1 MIRNKHKFA
10 FLLCMLLMTTTVFG
24 ASEAEYKKLAKT
36 WTLNADGSQKF
47 RYKMELTLF
56 THTAMNGTYGES
68 FIVYNPQ
75 YQELKINSS
84 YTKQKDGTIIKTPDN
99 AFVEVLPRN
108 AADAPAYNHLKEMVV
123 VHTGLE
129 LGATIYLDY
138 TVTSKPGYLP
148 EVDIFEELLQS
159 SPVKEYTL
167 TIVTPEVKELAYT
180 LTNNPAK
187 ASVKRSGGTC
197 TTSWTLR
204 NLPASSRAPFVYV
217 KNGDVPFLA
226 ATTYASEG
234 EALATLLKQFNPSG
248 DPQLTTLAESLTEGK
263 KKDEDKLEAILEY
276 TTNHIANNGLTL
288 DQTGY
293 RLRPADAV
301 MSTAYGT
308 EVEKANLLA
317 GLLDGAGFKAEPMAT
332 YQAYADKGLA
342 LKAVDQLFVSCMVNG
357 ELYLFSTSST
367 HRPQTV
373 NFDRTPLFS
382 LQTGKPVAIA
392 VPQDYLIKSDIAVR
406 FKDGK
411 VTTSTKESVG
421 KELMPYFTT
430 GNSENEQTAPLKVE
444 NGYATISLPDAG
456 YGFSH
461 LPYGYLNS
469 QRKENLLIPRPVNEV
484 YTYTIECPE
493 NMELRTPETDKTIR
507 NAAGSLTISVKKNG
521 RTATV
526 TRSLELNKQLYT
538 PAEYK
543 ELRQLRHKRKDSI
556 VFSTIKT
563 ITFRMAD
570 TACYINADISH
581 PQKALIFW

>member
-36 WTLNADGSQKF
+36 WTLNADGSQEF
-47 RYKMELTLF
+47 RYDMELTLF

-167 TIVTPEVKELAYT
+167 TIVIPEAKELAYT

-204 NLPASSRAPFVYV
+204 NLPASSRAPFVYA

-248 DPQLTTLAESLTEGK
+248 DPQLTTLAESLTEGE

-301 MSTAYGT
+301 ISTAYGT

-392 VPQDYLIKSDIAVR
+392 VPQDYQIKSDIAVR

-444 NGYATISLPDAG
+444 NGYATISLPDAE

-543 ELRQLRHKRKDSI
+543 ELRQLLTEWSDVNGKTLL
-556 VFSTIKT
+556 FSV
-563 ITFRMAD
+563 R
-570 TACYINADISH
+570 
-581 PQKALIFW
+581 

>member
-10 FLLCMLLMTTTVFG
+10 FLICMLLMTTTVFG

-36 WTLNADGSQKF
+36 WTLNADGSQEF
-47 RYKMELTLF
+47 RYDMELTLF

-108 AADAPAYNHLKEMVV
+108 AADAPAYNHLKEMVI

-167 TIVTPEVKELAYT
+167 TIVIPEAKELAYT

-248 DPQLTTLAESLTEGK
+248 DPQLTTLAESLTEGE

-392 VPQDYLIKSDIAVR
+392 VPQDYQIKSDIAVR

-444 NGYATISLPDAG
+444 NGYATISLPDAE

-543 ELRQLRHKRKDSI
+543 DLRQLLTEWSDVNGKTLL
-556 VFSTIKT
+556 FSV
-563 ITFRMAD
+563 R
-570 TACYINADISH
+570 
-581 PQKALIFW
+581 

>member
-10 FLLCMLLMTTTVFG
+10 FLICMLLMTTTVFG

-36 WTLNADGSQKF
+36 WTLNADGSQEF
-47 RYKMELTLF
+47 RYDMELTLF

-108 AADAPAYNHLKEMVV
+108 AADTPAYNHLKEMVI

-248 DPQLTTLAESLTEGK
+248 DPQLTTLAESLTEGE

-301 MSTAYGT
+301 ISTAYGT

-392 VPQDYLIKSDIAVR
+392 VPQDYQIKSDIAVR

-444 NGYATISLPDAG
+444 NGYATISLPDAE

-543 ELRQLRHKRKDSI
+543 ELRQLLTEWSDVNGKTLL
-556 VFSTIKT
+556 FSV
-563 ITFRMAD
+563 R
-570 TACYINADISH
+570 
-581 PQKALIFW
+581 

>member
-1 MIRNKHKFA
+1 MIQNKHKLA
-10 FLLCMLLMTTTVFG
+10 FLLCLLLMATTAFG

-36 WTLNADGSQKF
+36 WTLNADGSQEF
-47 RYKMELTLF
+47 RYNMELTLF

-148 EVDIFEELLQS
+148 EVDVFEELLQS
-159 SPVKEYTL
+159 SPAKEYTL
-167 TIVTPEVKELAYT
+167 TIVTPEAKELVYT
-180 LTNNPAK
+180 LANNPAK
-187 ASVKRSGGTC
+187 ASVKQSGGTR
-197 TTSWTLR
+197 TTTWTLR
-204 NLPASSRAPFVYV
+204 NLPASSRAPFVSV
-217 KNGDVPFLA
+217 RNGDVPFLA

-234 EALATLLKQFNPSG
+234 EALATLFKQFNPAG

-263 KKDEDKLEAILEY
+263 DKDEDKLQAILEY
-276 TTNHIANNGLTL
+276 TTNHIAGNMLTL

-308 EVEKANLLA
+308 EAEKANLLA
-317 GLLDGAGFKAEPMAT
+317 GLLAGAGFKAEPMAT
-332 YQAYADKGLA
+332 YQAHAEKGLA
-342 LKAVDQLFVSCMVNG
+342 LKAIDQLLVSCMVNG
-357 ELYLFSTSST
+357 EMYLFSPYST
-367 HRPQTV
+367 RRPQTV

-382 LQTGKPVAIA
+382 LTTGQPVAVA
-392 VPQDYLIKSDIAVR
+392 VPQDYRIKSDIAVR
-406 FKDGK
+406 IKDGK

-421 KELMPYFTT
+421 KALRPYFTAA
-430 GNSENEQTAPLKVE
+430 NSESDRTASLEVE
-444 NGYATISLPDAG
+444 NGFATISLPDAVQ
-456 YGFSH
+456 GFSH

-469 QRKENLLIPRPVNEV
+469 RRKENLLIPRPVSEV
-484 YTYTIECPE
+484 YTYTIECPD
-493 NMELRTPETDKTIR
+493 NMQLRTPETDKTIS
-507 NAAGSLTISVKKNG
+507 NAAGKLTISVKKNG

-543 ELRQLRHKRKDSI
+543 ELRRLLTEWSDANGKTLL
-556 VFSTIKT
+556 FSV
-563 ITFRMAD
+563 
-570 TACYINADISH
+570 
-581 PQKALIFW
+581 W

>member
-10 FLLCMLLMTTTVFG
+10 FLICMLLMTTTVFG

-36 WTLNADGSQKF
+36 WTLNADGSQEF
-47 RYKMELTLF
+47 RYDMELTLF

-248 DPQLTTLAESLTEGK
+248 DPQLTTLAESLTEGE

-301 MSTAYGT
+301 ISTAYGT

-392 VPQDYLIKSDIAVR
+392 VPQDYQIKSDIAVR

-430 GNSENEQTAPLKVE
+430 GNSENEQTAPLKEE
-444 NGYATISLPDAG
+444 NGYATISLPDAE

-543 ELRQLRHKRKDSI
+543 ELRQLLTEWSDVNGKTLL
-556 VFSTIKT
+556 FSV
-563 ITFRMAD
+563 R
-570 TACYINADISH
+570 
-581 PQKALIFW
+581 

>member
-1 MIRNKHKFA
+1 MIQNKHKFA

-36 WTLNADGSQKF
+36 WTLNADGSQEF
-47 RYKMELTLF
+47 RYDMELTLF

-308 EVEKANLLA
+308 EAEKANLLA

-392 VPQDYLIKSDIAVR
+392 VPQDYQIKSDIAVR

-444 NGYATISLPDAG
+444 NGYATISLPDAE

-543 ELRQLRHKRKDSI
+543 ELRQLLTEWSDVNGKTLL
-556 VFSTIKT
+556 FSV
-563 ITFRMAD
+563 R
-570 TACYINADISH
+570 
-581 PQKALIFW
+581 

>member
-36 WTLNADGSQKF
+36 WTLNADGSQEF
-47 RYKMELTLF
+47 RYDMELTLF

-167 TIVTPEVKELAYT
+167 TIVIPEAKELAYT

-248 DPQLTTLAESLTEGK
+248 DPQLTTLAESLTEGE

-301 MSTAYGT
+301 ISTAYGT

-373 NFDRTPLFS
+373 NFDQTPLFS

-392 VPQDYLIKSDIAVR
+392 VPQDYQIKSDIAVR

-444 NGYATISLPDAG
+444 NGYATISLPDAE

-543 ELRQLRHKRKDSI
+543 ELRQLLTEWSDVNGKTLL
-556 VFSTIKT
+556 FSV
-563 ITFRMAD
+563 R
-570 TACYINADISH
+570 
-581 PQKALIFW
+581 

>member
-36 WTLNADGSQKF
+36 WTLNADGSQEF
-47 RYKMELTLF
+47 RYDMELTLF

-308 EVEKANLLA
+308 EAEKANLLA

-392 VPQDYLIKSDIAVR
+392 VPQDYQIKSDIAVR

-444 NGYATISLPDAG
+444 NGYATISLPDAE

-543 ELRQLRHKRKDSI
+543 ELRQLLTEWSDINGKTLL
-556 VFSTIKT
+556 FSV
-563 ITFRMAD
+563 
-570 TACYINADISH
+570 
-581 PQKALIFW
+581 Q

>member
-1 MIRNKHKFA
+1 MIQNKHKFA

-248 DPQLTTLAESLTEGK
+248 DPQLTTLAESLTEGG

-392 VPQDYLIKSDIAVR
+392 VPQDYQIKSDIAVR

-444 NGYATISLPDAG
+444 NGYATISLPDAE

-543 ELRQLRHKRKDSI
+543 ELRQLLTEWSDVNGKTLL
-556 VFSTIKT
+556 FSV
-563 ITFRMAD
+563 R
-570 TACYINADISH
+570 
-581 PQKALIFW
+581 

>member
-10 FLLCMLLMTTTVFG
+10 FLICMLLMTTTVFG

-36 WTLNADGSQKF
+36 WTLNADGSQEF
-47 RYKMELTLF
+47 RYDMELTLF

-248 DPQLTTLAESLTEGK
+248 DPQLTTLAESLTEGEK
-263 KKDEDKLEAILEY
+263 RDEDKLEAILEY

-301 MSTAYGT
+301 ISTAYGT

-392 VPQDYLIKSDIAVR
+392 VPQDYQIKSDIAVR

-444 NGYATISLPDAG
+444 NGYATISLPDAE

-543 ELRQLRHKRKDSI
+543 ELRQLLTEWSDINGKTLL
-556 VFSTIKT
+556 FSV
-563 ITFRMAD
+563 
-570 TACYINADISH
+570 
-581 PQKALIFW
+581 Q

>member
-1 MIRNKHKFA
+1 MIQNKHKFA

-36 WTLNADGSQKF
+36 WTLNADGSQEF

-248 DPQLTTLAESLTEGK
+248 NPQLTTLAESLTEGK
-263 KKDEDKLEAILEY
+263 KKDEDKLEAILKY

-308 EVEKANLLA
+308 EAEKANLLA

-392 VPQDYLIKSDIAVR
+392 VPQDYQIKSDIAVR

-461 LPYGYLNS
+461 LPYGYLMNS

-543 ELRQLRHKRKDSI
+543 ELRQLLTEWSDVNGKTLYCFQYDKDNY
-556 VFSTIKT
+556 F
-563 ITFRMAD
+563 
-570 TACYINADISH
+570 
-581 PQKALIFW
+581 

>member
-10 FLLCMLLMTTTVFG
+10 FLICMLLMTTTVFG

-36 WTLNADGSQKF
+36 WTLNADGSQEF
-47 RYKMELTLF
+47 RYDMELTLF

-108 AADAPAYNHLKEMVV
+108 AADAPAYNHLKEMVI

-167 TIVTPEVKELAYT
+167 TIVIPEAKELAYT

-248 DPQLTTLAESLTEGK
+248 DPQLTTLAESLTEGE

-392 VPQDYLIKSDIAVR
+392 VPQDYQIKSDIAVR

-444 NGYATISLPDAG
+444 NGYATISLPDAE

-543 ELRQLRHKRKDSI
+543 ELRQLLTEWSDVNGKTLL
-556 VFSTIKT
+556 FSV
-563 ITFRMAD
+563 R
-570 TACYINADISH
+570 
-581 PQKALIFW
+581 

>member
-10 FLLCMLLMTTTVFG
+10 FLICMLLMTTTVFG

-36 WTLNADGSQKF
+36 WTLNADGSQEF
-47 RYKMELTLF
+47 RYDMELTLF

-108 AADAPAYNHLKEMVV
+108 AADAPAYNHLKEMVI

-248 DPQLTTLAESLTEGK
+248 DPQLTTLAESLTEGE

-301 MSTAYGT
+301 ISTAYGT

-392 VPQDYLIKSDIAVR
+392 VPQDYQIKSDIAVR

-444 NGYATISLPDAG
+444 NGYATISLPDAE

-543 ELRQLRHKRKDSI
+543 ELRQLLTEWSDVNGKTLL
-556 VFSTIKT
+556 FSV
-563 ITFRMAD
+563 R
-570 TACYINADISH
+570 
-581 PQKALIFW
+581 

>member
-1 MIRNKHKFA
+1 MIQNKHKFA
-10 FLLCMLLMTTTVFG
+10 FLLCMLLMTTTVYG

-36 WTLNADGSQKF
+36 WTLNADGSQEF
-47 RYKMELTLF
+47 RYDMELTLF

-301 MSTAYGT
+301 ISTAYGT

-392 VPQDYLIKSDIAVR
+392 VPQDYQIKSDIAVR

-444 NGYATISLPDAG
+444 NGYATISLPDAE

-543 ELRQLRHKRKDSI
+543 ELRQLLTEWSDINGKTLL
-556 VFSTIKT
+556 FSV
-563 ITFRMAD
+563 
-570 TACYINADISH
+570 
-581 PQKALIFW
+581 Q

>member
-1 MIRNKHKFA
+1 MIQNKHKFA

-36 WTLNADGSQKF
+36 WTLNADGSQEF
-47 RYKMELTLF
+47 RYDMELTLF

-167 TIVTPEVKELAYT
+167 TIVIPEAKELAYT

-248 DPQLTTLAESLTEGK
+248 DPQLTTLAESLTEGE

-301 MSTAYGT
+301 ISTAYGT

-392 VPQDYLIKSDIAVR
+392 VPQDYQIKSDIAVR

-444 NGYATISLPDAG
+444 NGYATISLPDAE

-543 ELRQLRHKRKDSI
+543 ELRQLLTEWSDINGKTLL
-556 VFSTIKT
+556 FSV
-563 ITFRMAD
+563 
-570 TACYINADISH
+570 
-581 PQKALIFW
+581 Q

>member
-36 WTLNADGSQKF
+36 WTLNADGSQEF
-47 RYKMELTLF
+47 RYDMELTLF

-248 DPQLTTLAESLTEGK
+248 DPQLTTLAESLTEGE

-301 MSTAYGT
+301 ISTAYGT

-392 VPQDYLIKSDIAVR
+392 VPQDYQIKSDIAVR

-430 GNSENEQTAPLKVE
+430 GNSENEQTAPLKEE
-444 NGYATISLPDAG
+444 NGYATISLPDAE

-543 ELRQLRHKRKDSI
+543 DLRQLLTEWSDVNGKTLL
-556 VFSTIKT
+556 FSV
-563 ITFRMAD
+563 R
-570 TACYINADISH
+570 
-581 PQKALIFW
+581 

>member
-36 WTLNADGSQKF
+36 WTLNADGSQEF
-47 RYKMELTLF
+47 RYDMELTLF

-248 DPQLTTLAESLTEGK
+248 DPQLTTLAESLTEGE

-301 MSTAYGT
+301 ISTAYGT

-392 VPQDYLIKSDIAVR
+392 VPQDYQIKSDIAVR

-430 GNSENEQTAPLKVE
+430 GNSENEQTAPLKEE
-444 NGYATISLPDAG
+444 NGYATISLPDAE

-543 ELRQLRHKRKDSI
+543 ELRQLLTEWSDVNGKTLL
-556 VFSTIKT
+556 FSV
-563 ITFRMAD
+563 R
-570 TACYINADISH
+570 
-581 PQKALIFW
+581 

>member
-1 MIRNKHKFA
+1 
-10 FLLCMLLMTTTVFG
+10 
-24 ASEAEYKKLAKT
+24 
-36 WTLNADGSQKF
+36 
-47 RYKMELTLF
+47 
-56 THTAMNGTYGES
+56 
-68 FIVYNPQ
+68 
-75 YQELKINSS
+75 
-84 YTKQKDGTIIKTPDN
+84 
-99 AFVEVLPRN
+99 
-108 AADAPAYNHLKEMVV
+108 
-123 VHTGLE
+123 
-129 LGATIYLDY
+129 
-138 TVTSKPGYLP
+138 
-148 EVDIFEELLQS
+148 
-159 SPVKEYTL
+159 
-167 TIVTPEVKELAYT
+167 
-180 LTNNPAK
+180 
-187 ASVKRSGGTC
+187 
-197 TTSWTLR
+197 
-204 NLPASSRAPFVYV
+204 
-217 KNGDVPFLA
+217 
-226 ATTYASEG
+226 
-234 EALATLLKQFNPSG
+234 
-248 DPQLTTLAESLTEGK
+248 
-263 KKDEDKLEAILEY
+263 
-276 TTNHIANNGLTL
+276 
-288 DQTGY
+288 
-293 RLRPADAV
+293 

-308 EVEKANLLA
+308 EAEKANLLA

-421 KELMPYFTT
+421 KELIPYFTT

-543 ELRQLRHKRKDSI
+543 DLRQLLTEWSDVNGKTLL
-556 VFSTIKT
+556 FSV
-563 ITFRMAD
+563 R
-570 TACYINADISH
+570 
-581 PQKALIFW
+581 

>member
-1 MIRNKHKFA
+1 
-10 FLLCMLLMTTTVFG
+10 MLLMTTTVFG

-36 WTLNADGSQKF
+36 WTLNADGSQEF
-47 RYKMELTLF
+47 RYDMELTLF

-167 TIVTPEVKELAYT
+167 TIVIPEAKELAYT

-248 DPQLTTLAESLTEGK
+248 DPQLTTLAESLTEGE

-392 VPQDYLIKSDIAVR
+392 VPQDYQIKSDIAVR

-444 NGYATISLPDAG
+444 NGYATISLPDAE

-543 ELRQLRHKRKDSI
+543 DLRQLLTEWSDVNGKTLL
-556 VFSTIKT
+556 FSV
-563 ITFRMAD
+563 R
-570 TACYINADISH
+570 
-581 PQKALIFW
+581 

>member
-1 MIRNKHKFA
+1 MIQNKHKLA
-10 FLLCMLLMTTTVFG
+10 FLLCLLLMATTAFR

-36 WTLNADGSQKF
+36 WTLNADGSQEF
-47 RYKMELTLF
+47 RYNMELTLF

-148 EVDIFEELLQS
+148 EVDVFEELLQS
-159 SPVKEYTL
+159 SPAKEYTL
-167 TIVTPEVKELAYT
+167 TIVTPEAKELVYT
-180 LTNNPAK
+180 LANNPAK
-187 ASVKRSGGTC
+187 ASVKQSGGTR
-197 TTSWTLR
+197 TTTWTLR
-204 NLPASSRAPFVYV
+204 NLPASSRAPFVSV
-217 KNGDVPFLA
+217 RNGDVPFLA

-234 EALATLLKQFNPSG
+234 EALATLFKQFNPAG

-263 KKDEDKLEAILEY
+263 DKDEEKLQAILEY
-276 TTNHIANNGLTL
+276 TTNHVASNMLTL

-308 EVEKANLLA
+308 EAEKANLLA
-317 GLLDGAGFKAEPMAT
+317 GLLAGAGFKAEPMAT
-332 YQAYADKGLA
+332 YQAHAEKGLA
-342 LKAVDQLFVSCMVNG
+342 LKAIDQLLVSCMVNG
-357 ELYLFSTSST
+357 EMYLFSPYST
-367 HRPQTV
+367 RRPQTV

-382 LQTGKPVAIA
+382 LTTGQPVAIA
-392 VPQDYLIKSDIAVR
+392 VPQDYRIKSDIAVR

-421 KELMPYFTT
+421 KALRPYFTEA
-430 GNSENEQTAPLKVE
+430 NSKSDRTASLEVE
-444 NGYATISLPDAG
+444 NGFATISLPDAVQ
-456 YGFSH
+456 GFSH

-469 QRKENLLIPRPVNEV
+469 QRKENLLIPRPVSEV
-484 YTYTIECPE
+484 YTYTIECPD
-493 NMELRTPETDKTIR
+493 NMELRTPETDKTIS
-507 NAAGSLTISVKKNG
+507 NAAGKLTISVKKNG

-543 ELRQLRHKRKDSI
+543 ELRRLLTEWSDTNGKTLL
-556 VFSTIKT
+556 FSV
-563 ITFRMAD
+563 R
-570 TACYINADISH
+570 
-581 PQKALIFW
+581 

>member
-10 FLLCMLLMTTTVFG
+10 FLICMLLMTTTVFG

-36 WTLNADGSQKF
+36 WTLNADGSQEF
-47 RYKMELTLF
+47 RYDMELTLF

-108 AADAPAYNHLKEMVV
+108 AADAPAYNHLKEMVI

-217 KNGDVPFLA
+217 KNGNVPFLA

-248 DPQLTTLAESLTEGK
+248 DPQLTTLAESLTEGE

-301 MSTAYGT
+301 ISTAYGT

-392 VPQDYLIKSDIAVR
+392 VPQDYQIKSDIAVR

-444 NGYATISLPDAG
+444 NGYATISLPDAE

-543 ELRQLRHKRKDSI
+543 ELRQLLTEWSDVNGKTLL
-556 VFSTIKT
+556 FSV
-563 ITFRMAD
+563 R
-570 TACYINADISH
+570 
-581 PQKALIFW
+581 

>member
-36 WTLNADGSQKF
+36 WTLNADGSQEF
-47 RYKMELTLF
+47 RYDMELTLF

-248 DPQLTTLAESLTEGK
+248 DPQLTTLAESLTEGG

-392 VPQDYLIKSDIAVR
+392 VPQDYQIKSDIAVR

-444 NGYATISLPDAG
+444 NGYATISLPDAE

-543 ELRQLRHKRKDSI
+543 ELRQLLTEWSDINGKTLL
-556 VFSTIKT
+556 FSV
-563 ITFRMAD
+563 R
-570 TACYINADISH
+570 
-581 PQKALIFW
+581 

>member
-36 WTLNADGSQKF
+36 WTLNADGSQEF
-47 RYKMELTLF
+47 RYDMELTLF

-167 TIVTPEVKELAYT
+167 TIVIPEAKELAYT

-248 DPQLTTLAESLTEGK
+248 DPQLTTLAESLTEGE

-301 MSTAYGT
+301 ISTAYGT

-392 VPQDYLIKSDIAVR
+392 VPQDYQIKSDIAVR

-444 NGYATISLPDAG
+444 NGYATISLPDAE
-456 YGFSH
+456 YGFSN

-543 ELRQLRHKRKDSI
+543 ELRQLLTEWSDVNGKTLL
-556 VFSTIKT
+556 FSV
-563 ITFRMAD
+563 R
-570 TACYINADISH
+570 
-581 PQKALIFW
+581 

>member
-36 WTLNADGSQKF
+36 WTLNADGSQEF
-47 RYKMELTLF
+47 RYDMELTLF

-84 YTKQKDGTIIKTPDN
+84 YTKQKDGTIIKTTDN

-248 DPQLTTLAESLTEGK
+248 DPQLTTLAESLTEGE

-301 MSTAYGT
+301 ISTAYGT

-392 VPQDYLIKSDIAVR
+392 VPQDYQIKSDIAVR

-444 NGYATISLPDAG
+444 NGYATISLPDAE

-543 ELRQLRHKRKDSI
+543 ELRQLLTEWSDVNGKTLL
-556 VFSTIKT
+556 FSV
-563 ITFRMAD
+563 R
-570 TACYINADISH
+570 
-581 PQKALIFW
+581 

>member
-1 MIRNKHKFA
+1 MIQNKHKFA

-248 DPQLTTLAESLTEGK
+248 DPQLTTLAESLTEGG

-392 VPQDYLIKSDIAVR
+392 VPQDYQIKSDIAVR

-444 NGYATISLPDAG
+444 HGSATSSLPDAG
-456 YGFSH
+456 YGFSP

-543 ELRQLRHKRKDSI
+543 ELRQLLTEWSDINGKTLL
-556 VFSTIKT
+556 FSV
-563 ITFRMAD
+563 R
-570 TACYINADISH
+570 
-581 PQKALIFW
+581 

>member
-36 WTLNADGSQKF
+36 WTLNADGSQEF
-47 RYKMELTLF
+47 RYDMELTLF

-167 TIVTPEVKELAYT
+167 TIVIPEAKELAYT

-248 DPQLTTLAESLTEGK
+248 DPQLTTLAESLTEGE

-301 MSTAYGT
+301 ISTAYGT

-373 NFDRTPLFS
+373 NFDQTPLFS

-392 VPQDYLIKSDIAVR
+392 VPQDYQIKSDIAVR

-430 GNSENEQTAPLKVE
+430 GNSENEQTAPLKEE
-444 NGYATISLPDAG
+444 NGYATISLPDAE

-543 ELRQLRHKRKDSI
+543 ELRQLLTEWSDVNGKTLL
-556 VFSTIKT
+556 FSV
-563 ITFRMAD
+563 R
-570 TACYINADISH
+570 
-581 PQKALIFW
+581 

>member
-10 FLLCMLLMTTTVFG
+10 FLLCMLLMTTTVYG

-36 WTLNADGSQKF
+36 WTLNADGSQEF
-47 RYKMELTLF
+47 RYDMELTLF

-167 TIVTPEVKELAYT
+167 TIVIPEAKELAYT

-248 DPQLTTLAESLTEGK
+248 DPQLTTLAESLTEGE

-301 MSTAYGT
+301 ISTAYGT

-392 VPQDYLIKSDIAVR
+392 VPQDYQIKSDIAVR

-444 NGYATISLPDAG
+444 NGYATISLPDAE

-543 ELRQLRHKRKDSI
+543 ELRQLLTEWSDVNGKTLL
-556 VFSTIKT
+556 FSV
-563 ITFRMAD
+563 R
-570 TACYINADISH
+570 
-581 PQKALIFW
+581 

>member
-1 MIRNKHKFA
+1 MILNKHKLA
-10 FLLCMLLMTTTVFG
+10 FLLCLLLMATTAFG
-24 ASEAEYKKLAKT
+24 APEAEYKKLTKT
-36 WTLNADGSQKF
+36 WTLNADGSQEF
-47 RYKMELTLF
+47 HYNMELTLF

-123 VHTGLE
+123 IHTGLE

-148 EVDIFEELLQS
+148 EVDVFEELLQS
-159 SPVKEYTL
+159 SPVKEYIL
-167 TIVTPEVKELAYT
+167 TIVTPETKELACT
-180 LTNNPAK
+180 LANNPAK
-187 ASVKRSGGTC
+187 ASVKQSGGIR

-204 NLPASSRAPFVYV
+204 NLPASSRAPFVSV

-226 ATTYASEG
+226 TTTYASEG
-234 EALATLLKQFNPSG
+234 EALTTLLRQFNPSG
-248 DPQLTTLAESLTEGK
+248 DPQLATLAESLIEGK
-263 KKDEDKLEAILEY
+263 DKDEDKLKAILEY
-276 TTNHIANNGLTL
+276 TTNHIANNRLTL

-301 MSTAYGT
+301 ISTAYGT
-308 EVEKANLLA
+308 EAEKANLLA
-317 GLLDGAGFKAEPMAT
+317 SLLNGAGFKAEPMVT
-332 YQAYADKGLA
+332 YQAHADKGLA
-342 LKAVDQLFVSCMVNG
+342 LKAIDQLLVSCMVNG

-382 LQTGKPVAIA
+382 LQTGKPVAVA
-392 VPQDYLIKSDIAVR
+392 VPQDYQIKSDIAVS

-411 VTTSTKESVG
+411 VTTSTTESVG
-421 KELMPYFTT
+421 KALMPYFMT
-430 GNSENEQTAPLKVE
+430 GNSKNNQTAPLKVE
-444 NGYATISLPDAG
+444 NGYTTISLPDAG

-469 QRKENLLIPRPVNEV
+469 QRKENLLIPRPVSEI

-507 NAAGSLTISVKKNG
+507 NAAGSLTIAVKKNG
-521 RTATV
+521 RMATV

-543 ELRQLRHKRKDSI
+543 DLRRLLAEWSDVNGKTLL
-556 VFSTIKT
+556 FSV
-563 ITFRMAD
+563 R
-570 TACYINADISH
+570 
-581 PQKALIFW
+581 

>member
-10 FLLCMLLMTTTVFG
+10 FLICMLLMTTTVFG

-36 WTLNADGSQKF
+36 WTLNADGSQEF
-47 RYKMELTLF
+47 RYDMELTLF

-108 AADAPAYNHLKEMVV
+108 AADAPAYNHLKEMVI

-167 TIVTPEVKELAYT
+167 TIVIPEAKELAYT

-248 DPQLTTLAESLTEGK
+248 DPQLTTLAESLTEGE

-301 MSTAYGT
+301 ISTAYGT

-317 GLLDGAGFKAEPMAT
+317 GLLDGGGFKAEPMAT

-392 VPQDYLIKSDIAVR
+392 VPQDYQIKSDIAVR

-444 NGYATISLPDAG
+444 NGYATISLPDAE

-543 ELRQLRHKRKDSI
+543 ELRQLLTEWSDVNGKTLL
-556 VFSTIKT
+556 FSV
-563 ITFRMAD
+563 R
-570 TACYINADISH
+570 
-581 PQKALIFW
+581 

>member
-36 WTLNADGSQKF
+36 WTLNADGSQEF
-47 RYKMELTLF
+47 RYDMELTLF

-108 AADAPAYNHLKEMVV
+108 AADAPAYNHLKEMVI

-167 TIVTPEVKELAYT
+167 TIVIPEAKELAYT

-248 DPQLTTLAESLTEGK
+248 DPQLTTLAESLTEGE

-392 VPQDYLIKSDIAVR
+392 VPQDYQIKSDIAVR

-444 NGYATISLPDAG
+444 NGYATISLPDAE

-543 ELRQLRHKRKDSI
+543 DLRQLLTEWSDVNGKTLL
-556 VFSTIKT
+556 FSV
-563 ITFRMAD
+563 R
-570 TACYINADISH
+570 
-581 PQKALIFW
+581 

>member
-36 WTLNADGSQKF
+36 WTLNADGSQEF
-47 RYKMELTLF
+47 RYDMELTLF
-56 THTAMNGTYGES
+56 THTAVNGTYGES

-248 DPQLTTLAESLTEGK
+248 DPQLTTLAESLTEGE

-301 MSTAYGT
+301 ISTAYGT

-392 VPQDYLIKSDIAVR
+392 VPQDYQIKSDIAVR

-444 NGYATISLPDAG
+444 NGYATISLPDAE

-543 ELRQLRHKRKDSI
+543 ELRQLLTEWSDVNGKTLL
-556 VFSTIKT
+556 FSV
-563 ITFRMAD
+563 R
-570 TACYINADISH
+570 
-581 PQKALIFW
+581 

>member
-36 WTLNADGSQKF
+36 WTLNADGSQEF
-47 RYKMELTLF
+47 RYDMELTLF

-84 YTKQKDGTIIKTPDN
+84 YTRQKDGTIIKTPDN

-167 TIVTPEVKELAYT
+167 TIVIPEAKELAYT

-248 DPQLTTLAESLTEGK
+248 DPQLTTLAESLTEGE

-301 MSTAYGT
+301 ISTAYGT

-392 VPQDYLIKSDIAVR
+392 VPQDYQIKSDIAVR

-444 NGYATISLPDAG
+444 NGYATISLPDAE

-543 ELRQLRHKRKDSI
+543 ELRQLLTEWSDVNGKTLL
-556 VFSTIKT
+556 FSV
-563 ITFRMAD
+563 R
-570 TACYINADISH
+570 
-581 PQKALIFW
+581 

>member
-36 WTLNADGSQKF
+36 WTLNADGSQEF
-47 RYKMELTLF
+47 RYDMELTLF

-99 AFVEVLPRN
+99 AFVVVLPRN

-167 TIVTPEVKELAYT
+167 TIVIPEAKELAYT

-248 DPQLTTLAESLTEGK
+248 DPQLTTLAESLTEGE

-373 NFDRTPLFS
+373 NFDQTPLFS

-392 VPQDYLIKSDIAVR
+392 VPQDYQIKSDIAVR

-444 NGYATISLPDAG
+444 NGYATISLPDAE

-543 ELRQLRHKRKDSI
+543 DLRQLLTEWSDVNGKTLL
-556 VFSTIKT
+556 FSV
-563 ITFRMAD
+563 R
-570 TACYINADISH
+570 
-581 PQKALIFW
+581 

>member
-36 WTLNADGSQKF
+36 WTLNADGSQEF
-47 RYKMELTLF
+47 RYDMELTLF

-248 DPQLTTLAESLTEGK
+248 DPQLTTLAESLTEGE

-301 MSTAYGT
+301 ISTAYGT

-392 VPQDYLIKSDIAVR
+392 VPQDYQIKSDIAVC

-444 NGYATISLPDAG
+444 NGYATISLPDAE

-543 ELRQLRHKRKDSI
+543 ELRQLLTEWSDVNGKTLL
-556 VFSTIKT
+556 FSV
-563 ITFRMAD
+563 R
-570 TACYINADISH
+570 
-581 PQKALIFW
+581 